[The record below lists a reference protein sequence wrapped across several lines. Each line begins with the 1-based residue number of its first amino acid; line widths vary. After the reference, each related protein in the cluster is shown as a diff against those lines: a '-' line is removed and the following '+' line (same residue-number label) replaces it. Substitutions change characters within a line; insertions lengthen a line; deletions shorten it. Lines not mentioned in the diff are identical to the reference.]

1 MVLIINTAIKHKN
14 FIKSSFFERE
24 LQRYDY
30 FSNDLYNILWP
41 YNDSL
46 DKMMI
51 NLIEKYYSL
60 NNRWHIIDE
69 FNNDITYKNKVFDYV
84 NKRVHR
90 KNNINFLGIDESR
103 WHWYYYLT
111 KQDPA
116 TEEPLNIYEL
126 NKYFIINYVMNG
138 YKYYLED
145 YRDFI
150 NNIQH

>member
-14 FIKSSFFERE
+14 FIKSSFFARE

-51 NLIEKYYSL
+51 NLIEK
-60 NNRWHIIDE
+60 
-69 FNNDITYKNKVFDYV
+69 
-84 NKRVHR
+84 
-90 KNNINFLGIDESR
+90 
-103 WHWYYYLT
+103 YYYLT